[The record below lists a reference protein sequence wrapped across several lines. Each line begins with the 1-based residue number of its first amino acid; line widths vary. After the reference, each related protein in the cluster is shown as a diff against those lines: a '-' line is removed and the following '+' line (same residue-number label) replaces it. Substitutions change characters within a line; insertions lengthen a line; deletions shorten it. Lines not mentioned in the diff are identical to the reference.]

1 MLIINFNFGGPALH
15 RGMAAGVGVQWQL
28 SPLMMIASIF
38 LCSGG
43 LHSLLESIAL
53 LTSWAC
59 RLFQPNVPSNAEPP
73 PTHESLNILALCLF
87 CAAVMYGTY
96 RGSRWAYAQGGWLG
110 VLRMMVLGAWG
121 IPNITGAGGLGGAAT
136 MPGTQAPHQARAAP
150 EAVLLALRKLATEE
164 YAGPAELE
172 QMSVHA
178 LKGRLAARGIDC
190 SKAVEKREL
199 LTLLEADGGS
209 SATSCSVCCEDYVA
223 GDAVRVLGCRHK
235 YRECGVHRP
244 LAADGYRLFTATGLP
259 HVQPPA
265 AVQYHLGP

>member
-1 MLIINFNFGGPALH
+1 
-15 RGMAAGVGVQWQL
+15 
-28 SPLMMIASIF
+28 
-38 LCSGG
+38 
-43 LHSLLESIAL
+43 
-53 LTSWAC
+53 
-59 RLFQPNVPSNAEPP
+59 
-73 PTHESLNILALCLF
+73 
-87 CAAVMYGTY
+87 
-96 RGSRWAYAQGGWLG
+96 
-110 VLRMMVLGAWG
+110 
-121 IPNITGAGGLGGAAT
+121 

-209 SATSCSVCCEDYVA
+209 SASSCSVCCEDYVA

-235 YRECGVHRP
+235 YHVECIDRW
-244 LAADGYRLFTATGLP
+244 LLTATDYSR
-259 HVQPPA
+259 QPACPMCN
-265 AVQYHLGP
+265 HPLLSSTT